1 MKETME
7 FLKKA
12 GTFYLATCQ
21 GDQPRVRPFGA
32 LCEFEGKLYL
42 ITNNQK
48 EVYKQIMADPKVE
61 LSAMAEGKWIRL
73 SGELVRDPR
82 REAKKAML
90 DANPGLRGMYNEDDG
105 IVEVLYLQNATAT
118 FCSFTEPAETHT
130 F

>member
-1 MKETME
+1 MKETLE

-12 GTFYLATCQ
+12 GTFYLATMD

-32 LCEFEGKLYL
+32 VCECEGKLYL
-42 ITNNQK
+42 VTNNK
-48 EVYKQIMADPKVE
+48 KDVYKQIMANPKIE
-61 LSAMAEGKWIRL
+61 ISGMADGKWIRL
-73 SGELVRDPR
+73 SGEAVQDPR

-105 IVEVLYLQNATAT
+105 IVEVLYLRNATAV
-118 FCSFTEPAETHT
+118 FCSFTDAPVTHT

>member
-1 MKETME
+1 MKETLE

-12 GTFYLATCQ
+12 GTFYLATMD

-32 LCEFEGKLYL
+32 VCEFEGKLYL
-42 ITNNQK
+42 VTNNK
-48 EVYKQIMADPKVE
+48 KDVYKQIMSNPKIEISGMAD
-61 LSAMAEGKWIRL
+61 GKWIRL
-73 SGELVRDPR
+73 SGEAVQDPR

-105 IVEVLYLQNATAT
+105 IVEVLYLRNATAV
-118 FCSFTEPAETHT
+118 FCSFTDTPVTHT

>member
-1 MKETME
+1 MKETLE

-12 GTFYLATCQ
+12 GTFYLATMD

-32 LCEFEGKLYL
+32 VCEFEGKLYL
-42 ITNNQK
+42 VTNNK
-48 EVYKQIMADPKVE
+48 KDVYKQIMANPKIE
-61 LSAMAEGKWIRL
+61 ISGMADGKWIRL
-73 SGELVRDPR
+73 SGEAVQDPR

-105 IVEVLYLQNATAT
+105 IVEVLYLRNATAV
-118 FCSFTEPAETHT
+118 FCSFTDAPATHT

>member
-1 MKETME
+1 MKETLE

-12 GTFYLATCQ
+12 GTFYLATMD

-32 LCEFEGKLYL
+32 VCEFEGKLYL
-42 ITNNQK
+42 VTNNK
-48 EVYKQIMADPKVE
+48 KDVYKQIMANPKIE
-61 LSAMAEGKWIRL
+61 ISGMADGKWIRL
-73 SGELVRDPR
+73 SGEAVQDPR

-105 IVEVLYLQNATAT
+105 IVEVLYLKNATAV
-118 FCSFTEPAETHT
+118 FCSFTDAPVTHT

>member
-1 MKETME
+1 MKETLE

-12 GTFYLATCQ
+12 GTFYLATMD

-32 LCEFEGKLYL
+32 VCEFEGKLYL
-42 ITNNQK
+42 ITNNK
-48 EVYKQIMADPKVE
+48 KDVYKQIMANPKIE
-61 LSAMAEGKWIRL
+61 ISGMADGKWIRL
-73 SGELVRDPR
+73 SGEAVQDPR

-105 IVEVLYLQNATAT
+105 IVEVLYLRNATAV
-118 FCSFTEPAETHT
+118 FCSFTDAPVTHT

>member
-48 EVYKQIMADPKVE
+48 EVYKQIMANPKVE

-118 FCSFTEPAETHT
+118 FCSFTEPAVTHT

>member
-1 MKETME
+1 MKETLE

-12 GTFYLATCQ
+12 GTFYLATMD

-32 LCEFEGKLYL
+32 VCEFEGKLYL
-42 ITNNQK
+42 VTNNK
-48 EVYKQIMADPKVE
+48 KDVYKQIMANPKIE
-61 LSAMAEGKWIRL
+61 ISAMADGKWIRL
-73 SGELVRDPR
+73 SGEAVQDPR

-105 IVEVLYLQNATAT
+105 IVEVLYLRNATAV
-118 FCSFTEPAETHT
+118 FCSFTDAPVTHT

>member
-1 MKETME
+1 MKEPLE

-12 GTFYLATCQ
+12 GTFYLATMD

-32 LCEFEGKLYL
+32 VCEFEGKLYL
-42 ITNNQK
+42 VTNNK
-48 EVYKQIMADPKVE
+48 KDVYKQIMANPKIE
-61 LSAMAEGKWIRL
+61 ISGMADGKWIRL
-73 SGELVRDPR
+73 SGEAVQDPR

-105 IVEVLYLQNATAT
+105 IVEVLYLRNATAV
-118 FCSFTEPAETHT
+118 FCSFTDAPVTHT

>member
-1 MKETME
+1 MKETLE

-12 GTFYLATCQ
+12 GTFYLATMD

-32 LCEFEGKLYL
+32 VCEFEGKLYL
-42 ITNNQK
+42 VTNNK
-48 EVYKQIMADPKVE
+48 KDVYKQIMANPKIE
-61 LSAMAEGKWIRL
+61 ISAMSDGKWIRL
-73 SGELVRDPR
+73 SGEAVQDPR

-105 IVEVLYLQNATAT
+105 IVEVLYLRNATAV
-118 FCSFTEPAETHT
+118 FCSFTDAPVTHT

>member
-1 MKETME
+1 MKETLE

-12 GTFYLATCQ
+12 GTFYLATMD

-32 LCEFEGKLYL
+32 VCEFEGKPYL
-42 ITNNQK
+42 VTNNK
-48 EVYKQIMADPKVE
+48 KDVYKQIMANPKIE
-61 LSAMAEGKWIRL
+61 ISGMADGKWIRL
-73 SGELVRDPR
+73 SGEAVQDPR

-105 IVEVLYLQNATAT
+105 IVEVLYLRNATAV
-118 FCSFTEPAETHT
+118 FCSFTDAPVTHT

>member
-1 MKETME
+1 MKETLE

-12 GTFYLATCQ
+12 GTFYLATMD

-32 LCEFEGKLYL
+32 VCEFEGKLYL
-42 ITNNQK
+42 VTNNK
-48 EVYKQIMADPKVE
+48 KDVYKQIMANPKIE
-61 LSAMAEGKWIRL
+61 ISGMADGKWIRL
-73 SGELVRDPR
+73 SGEAVQDPR

-105 IVEVLYLQNATAT
+105 IVEVLYLRNAAAV
-118 FCSFTEPAETHT
+118 FCSFTDAPVTHT

>member
-1 MKETME
+1 MKETLE

-12 GTFYLATCQ
+12 GTFYLATMD

-32 LCEFEGKLYL
+32 VCEFEGKLYL
-42 ITNNQK
+42 VTNNK
-48 EVYKQIMADPKVE
+48 KDVYKQIMANPKIE
-61 LSAMAEGKWIRL
+61 ISGMADGKWIRL
-73 SGELVRDPR
+73 SGEAVQDPR

-105 IVEVLYLQNATAT
+105 IVEVLYLRNATAV
-118 FCSFTEPAETHT
+118 FCSFTDAPVTHT

>member
-1 MKETME
+1 MKETLE

-12 GTFYLATCQ
+12 GTFYLATMD

-32 LCEFEGKLYL
+32 VCEFEGKLYL
-42 ITNNQK
+42 VTNNK
-48 EVYKQIMADPKVE
+48 KDVYKQIMANPKIE
-61 LSAMAEGKWIRL
+61 ISAMADGKWIRL
-73 SGELVRDPR
+73 SGEAVQDPR

-105 IVEVLYLQNATAT
+105 IVEVLYLRNAAAV
-118 FCSFTEPAETHT
+118 FCSFTDAPVTHT